1 MKKRFVLLFCV
12 IFSFFIFDALAQEN
26 KEADGQLEKL
36 ESKQKVK
43 YWDNWFVSA
52 GGTANLLFAE
62 EDKYLAWSDRI
73 KLGGEFSLGKWFNP
87 FFGMR
92 LQLIGG
98 KLRGYNLTSQTG
110 GGGVYTR
117 PDDAPRVLFPRG
129 VDGYQQAF
137 ENIDLGQYESLVIAA
152 GGKHYTHPDLW
163 RSYPENM
170 LHIVTNQD
178 GGQEVLGF
186 FQEFNYLSANVDL
199 MFNFS
204 NLMRGFYSETGK
216 FDVIGFAGGGLIQ
229 AFDNKLTTPDYMGV
243 AAKIGGRVAFN
254 LNPRWAIYLEP
265 QVSLTFSEFDGYIGN
280 APGDAVFNAAAGIQ
294 YTFNRNYDLPPA
306 VISSGEAL
314 SLNEINYLNEKINSN
329 RAMLEKHQS
338 ILDRHQDLLDRLN
351 QCCEENGTKIE
362 REVITQT
369 QLLSSTYLP
378 EYVRFT
384 LNSTQI
390 QFSEEH
396 KFKEAVEF
404 LQANPS
410 SKLLLVGY
418 ADKKT
423 GTSTYNYELSRKRVE
438 VVSEELI
445 RRGIEPD
452 RLILEW
458 RGDKEQP
465 YVPNDW
471 NRVVIMVER

>member
-1 MKKRFVLLFCV
+1 MKKRFVLLFYV
-12 IFSFFIFDALAQEN
+12 IFSFFIFDTLAQEN
-26 KEADGQLEKL
+26 KETDAGLEKKL
-36 ESKQKVK
+36 ESGQKVK

-52 GGTANLLFAE
+52 GGTGNVLFAE
-62 EDKYLAWSDRI
+62 EDKYVTWSDRI

-98 KLRGYNLTSQTG
+98 KLRGYNWVSEIG
-110 GGGVYTR
+110 GGGEYTR
-117 PDDAPRVLFPRG
+117 PDDARWQLFPRE
-129 VDGYQQAF
+129 VEGYQDLF
-137 ENIDLGQYESLVIAA
+137 RENGRQPINERDGHYADLFRWDA
-152 GGKHYTHPDLW
+152 
-163 RSYPENM
+163 YPRNM
-170 LHIVTNQD
+170 LDIRSGAGDSLYVH
-178 GGQEVLGF
+178 GF
-186 FQEFNYLSANVDL
+186 FQEFNYVSANVDFI
-199 MFNFS
+199 FNIS
-204 NLMRGFYSETGK
+204 NLMRGFYSERSK
-216 FDVIGFAGGGLIQ
+216 FDLIAFIGGGLIQ
-229 AFDNKLTTPDYMGV
+229 AFDNKLTTTDYSGIV
-243 AAKIGGRVAFN
+243 AKIGGRLAFN
-254 LNPRWAIYLEP
+254 VNPRWAIYLEP
-265 QVSLTFSEFDGYIGN
+265 QVNLTFAEFDGYIGT
-280 APGDAVFNAAAGIQ
+280 APGDAILNAAAGIQ
-294 YTFNRNYDLPPA
+294 YTFNRNYNVPA
-306 VISSGEAL
+306 ISNGETL
-314 SLNEINYLNEKINSN
+314 SLNEINYLNEKINNN

-338 ILDRHQDLLDRLN
+338 ILERHQDLLDRLN

-369 QLLSSTYLP
+369 QVLASKYLP

-445 RRGIEPD
+445 RRGIDPN

>member
-1 MKKRFVLLFCV
+1 MKKRFVLLFCA

-26 KEADGQLEKL
+26 KEADGQLEQL

-62 EDKYLAWSDRI
+62 EDKYFTWSKRI
-73 KLGGEFSLGKWFNP
+73 KFGGEFSVGKWFNP

-98 KLRGYNLTSQTG
+98 KLRGYNVSSAIG
-110 GGGVYTR
+110 GGGEYTR
-117 PDDAPRVLFPRG
+117 PNDEPWGLFPRG
-129 VDGYQQAF
+129 VKNFSNDLSR
-137 ENIDLGQYESLVIAA
+137 EN
-152 GGKHYTHPDLW
+152 GKEAIGVREGLYGPYTVLSQWEDA
-163 RSYPENM
+163 YPRNM
-170 LHIVTNQD
+170 LDIKRTED
-178 GGQEVLGF
+178 GTPYVYGF
-186 FQEFNYLSANVDL
+186 FQEFNYASANVNFL
-199 MFNFS
+199 FNFS

-216 FDVIGFAGGGLIQ
+216 FDVMGFAGGGLIQ
-229 AFDNKLTTPDYMGV
+229 AFDNKLTTTDYMGIV
-243 AAKIGGRVAFN
+243 ATMGGRVAFN
-254 LNPRWAIYLEP
+254 LNPQWAVYLEP

-280 APGDAVFNAAAGIQ
+280 APGDAIFNALAGIQ

-306 VISSGEAL
+306 VISSGEPL
-314 SLNEINYLNEKINSN
+314 SLNEINYLNEKINNN

-369 QLLSSTYLP
+369 QVQVSKYLP